1 LGDGSWKLEVGRWE
15 MGDGRGK
22 LEVGSWKMGD
32 GRWEILV
39 QIENSKFQLIK
50 IGIWNFSIGI
60 LFLILWQENLCHH
73 ATGTS
78 TSAGFD
84 GV

>member
-1 LGDGSWKLEVGRWE
+1 MGDGS
-15 MGDGRGK
+15 
-22 LEVGSWKMGD
+22 
-32 GRWEILV
+32 WEILV

-50 IGIWNFSIGI
+50 IGIWNFCIGI
-60 LFLILWQENLCHH
+60 LFLILWQENFGHH

-78 TSAGFD
+78 AAASFD

>member
-1 LGDGSWKLEVGRWE
+1 MGDGSWKLEVGRWE

-60 LFLILWQENLCHH
+60 LFLILWQENFSHH

-78 TSAGFD
+78 ASAGFD